1 MDIKKQYFEL
11 AKKGIENAY
20 EVNKDAMKE
29 VAKCICDCM
38 LNRGV
43 VQLFGVN
50 HGDEVVNELFF
61 RAGGLAPY
69 HGLKPMDLAFNG
81 VINRD
86 IVDNGEIYATIEYVD
101 ALLGLYKLDD
111 RDMYFITSFYGNEP
125 MAVELAKRAHDKGQK
140 VVALVN
146 KASYAN
152 SPVKHES
159 GKKLLDY
166 ADYVLDMC
174 AKEVDTA
181 LEIDG
186 HPVGQLSS
194 IYANVIAQMLTADI
208 YAEFTSRNI
217 EAPVLLSAN
226 IAGAD
231 KHNNALTDQYNG
243 RVR

>member
-11 AKKGIENAY
+11 AKQGIENAY
-20 EVNKDAMKE
+20 QINHEEMKK

-38 LNRGV
+38 VNHGV

-50 HGDEVVNELFF
+50 HGDEVVNELNF

-69 HGLKPMDLAFNG
+69 HGLKPMDLAFKG
-81 VINRD
+81 IITRD
-86 IVDNGEIYATIEYVD
+86 VVDNGEIYKTTKYVD
-101 ALLGLYKLDD
+101 DLLGLYKLDD

-125 MAVELAKRAHDKGQK
+125 MAVELAKRAKEKGQK
-140 VVALVN
+140 VVGLVN
-146 KASYAN
+146 KASYLV
-152 SPVKHES
+152 SPVLHES

-166 ADYVLDMC
+166 CDYALDMG

-181 LEIDG
+181 LVVDN

-208 YAEFTSRNI
+208 FNEFVERKI

-226 IAGAD
+226 VAGAD
-231 KHNNALTDQYNG
+231 IHNNALTDQYNG